1 VHSTFLDLFATRA
14 SGHIY
19 TVLFQV
25 LQQLKRLIVAAA
37 DATHALHAHQ
47 KGFNVTLKD
56 LQRNRIDLEIMCE
69 AFACGMCLC
78 TADKRF
84 YQRFSPYLGV
94 IGKCDVVW
102 VKQTRVAS
110 SD

>member
-1 VHSTFLDLFATRA
+1 VDT
-14 SGHIY
+14 Y

-102 VKQTRVAS
+102 
-110 SD
+110 